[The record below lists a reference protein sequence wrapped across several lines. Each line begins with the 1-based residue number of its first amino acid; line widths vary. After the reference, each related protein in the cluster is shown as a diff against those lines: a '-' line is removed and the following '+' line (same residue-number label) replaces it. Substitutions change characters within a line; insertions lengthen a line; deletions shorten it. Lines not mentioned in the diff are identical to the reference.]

1 MRRKTGE
8 RHHWPVVMGFAIAMA
23 WAEAATVYYLR
34 VMTDRI
40 DPYQARPMPLHHVVG
55 QVELVREVATLLML
69 TTVGML
75 AARQWQ
81 RRLAYTAMAFG
92 TWDIFYYVFLRLI
105 TGWPTSLFAW
115 DILFLL
121 PLPWWGPVLAPVLIA
136 LLLIAWGTL
145 TSQQEHAPPAL
156 RSRAAWGM
164 NLAGVGLA
172 LYVFMA
178 DTLRVAGQGVDAVRV
193 VLPGRF
199 NWPLFGVALMLMSMP
214 VLAAVWQTWFTSNTA
229 ATAARSNESNRLGA
243 FYG

>member
-121 PLPWWGPVLAPVLIA
+121 PLPWWGPVLAPVCIA
-136 LLLIAWGTL
+136 LLMVAWGTL
-145 TSQQEHAPPAL
+145 VTQYGDRMPATAL
-156 RSRAAWGM
+156 MRRLW
-164 NLAGVGLA
+164 GVGAVGIVLG

-178 DTLRVAGQGVDAVRV
+178 DTLRVMPQGFDATRT
-193 VLPGRF
+193 VLPASF
-199 NWPLFGVALMLMSMP
+199 NWAIFGVALVLMTTPVAYIGWCTSRAAGMP
-214 VLAAVWQTWFTSNTA
+214 HRTA
-229 ATAARSNESNRLGA
+229 MPTKRVVTL
-243 FYG
+243 